1 MLLRDFGSPALLDA
15 PLAGG
20 KGANLARL
28 TLGGFFVSPGFVL
41 LLVVFCAFLTN
52 RPGFAER
59 ARSLP
64 LGDAVG
70 LERACQALCAEM
82 ACWPIPDT
90 LHCEVESALAQFG
103 ADSAFSVRSS
113 ATAEDLGGAAFAGQ
127 HDTYLNC
134 IGIDPILARIRDCWI
149 SLWSA
154 RAVSYRLQAGI
165 GLLDTAMAVVVQ
177 KMAISR
183 VSGVGFSI
191 NPVTGNPAE
200 QSVDANYG
208 LGESVVGGEFP
219 VDHWLLDKAS
229 GQVREAVIAAKTGQV
244 VVDTVGT

>member
-1 MLLRDFGSPALLDA
+1 MLLLDFGSPALLDA

-28 TLGGFFVSPGFVL
+28 TQGGFPVPPGFVL
-41 LLVVFCAFLTN
+41 PPDAYRAFLLFWL
-52 RPGFAER
+52 GFVVCVW
-59 ARSLP
+59 SLP
-64 LGDAVG
+64 LGDAAG

-127 HDTYLNC
+127 HETYLNC

-165 GLLDTAMAVVVQ
+165 GLLDTAIAVVVQ
-177 KMAISR
+177 KMAFSR
-183 VSGVGFSI
+183 VAGGGGGGG
-191 NPVTGNPAE
+191 PGAGGPAE

-229 GQVREAVIAAKTGQV
+229 GQVRKLLFGQAW
-244 VVDTVGT
+244 DFGN